1 MGKVK
6 EAEEAEVMFHKDRFE
21 KKYLDELLKY
31 HEAYHILMDYWDLL
45 PDEEKKESHKR
56 LGKLGL

>member
-6 EAEEAEVMFHKDRFE
+6 QTAKESFEE
-21 KKYLDELLKY
+21 KYLDALLKY
-31 HEAYHILMDYWDLL
+31 QEAYHILMDYWDLL

>member
-1 MGKVK
+1 MKK
-6 EAEEAEVMFHKDRFE
+6 EAKVMFHKDRFE

-56 LGKLGL
+56 LEKIGL

>member
-6 EAEEAEVMFHKDRFE
+6 QTAKESFEEN
-21 KKYLDELLKY
+21 YLNALLKY
-31 HEAYHILMDYWDLL
+31 QEAYHILMDYWDLL

-56 LGKLGL
+56 LEKIGL

>member
-6 EAEEAEVMFHKDRFE
+6 QAKEMIEGLSGFEE
-21 KKYLDELLKY
+21 KYLDELLKY
-31 HEAYHILMDYWDLL
+31 QEAYHILMDYWDLL

-56 LGKLGL
+56 LGKIGL

>member
-6 EAEEAEVMFHKDRFE
+6 EAREMIEGLSGFEE
-21 KKYLDELLKY
+21 KYLDELLKY

>member
-6 EAEEAEVMFHKDRFE
+6 AKEMIEGLSGFEE
-21 KKYLDELLKY
+21 KYLDELLKY

-56 LGKLGL
+56 LGELGL

>member
-6 EAEEAEVMFHKDRFE
+6 EMEFE
-21 KKYLDELLKY
+21 GKAFANGEKYIDELLKY

-45 PDEEKKESHKR
+45 PDEEKLESHKR
-56 LGKLGL
+56 LEKIGLWVK

>member
-6 EAEEAEVMFHKDRFE
+6 EMEFEGKAFAKEE
-21 KKYLDELLKY
+21 KYLDELLKY
-31 HEAYHILMDYWDLL
+31 QEAYHILMDYWDLL

-56 LGKLGL
+56 LGKIGL

>member
-6 EAEEAEVMFHKDRFE
+6 EEESEVMFHKDRFE
-21 KKYLDELLKY
+21 ENYLNALLKY

-56 LGKLGL
+56 LEKIGL

>member
-6 EAEEAEVMFHKDRFE
+6 EAREMIEGLSGFEE
-21 KKYLDELLKY
+21 KYLDELLKY
-31 HEAYHILMDYWDLL
+31 HRAYHILMDYWDLL

>member
-6 EAEEAEVMFHKDRFE
+6 QAKEMIEGLSGFEE
-21 KKYLDELLKY
+21 KYLDELLKY

-56 LGKLGL
+56 LGELGL

>member
-6 EAEEAEVMFHKDRFE
+6 AKEMIEGLSGFEE
-21 KKYLDELLKY
+21 KYLDELLKY

>member
-6 EAEEAEVMFHKDRFE
+6 EAREMIEGLSGFEE
-21 KKYLDELLKY
+21 KYLNALLKY

-56 LGKLGL
+56 LGKIGL

>member
-6 EAEEAEVMFHKDRFE
+6 EAREMIEGLSGFEE
-21 KKYLDELLKY
+21 KYLDELLKY

-56 LGKLGL
+56 LGELGL

>member
-6 EAEEAEVMFHKDRFE
+6 EMEVEGKAFAKGE
-21 KKYLDELLKY
+21 KYIDELLKY

-45 PDEEKKESHKR
+45 PDEEKLESHKR
-56 LGKLGL
+56 LEKIGL

>member
-6 EAEEAEVMFHKDRFE
+6 EAREMIEGLSGFEE
-21 KKYLDELLKY
+21 KYLDELLKY

-56 LGKLGL
+56 LGKIGL

>member
-6 EAEEAEVMFHKDRFE
+6 QAKEMIEGLSGFEE
-21 KKYLDELLKY
+21 KYLDELLKY

-56 LGKLGL
+56 LGKIGL